1 MSCVV
6 AELNDC
12 EITVVRQG
20 EVLAHSPGVA
30 VIGPDR
36 VSLGE
41 EALKTARLDPRNTF
55 SRFWCNLGQDRLKHP
70 TKLARH
76 HADLAFAHLLSLYE
90 QAGQVDELVFA
101 VPGSF
106 TSEQLSLLL
115 GLAAAAPFTV
125 TGLVDAAV
133 AAAATVAPGAGPCE
147 HLDLHL
153 HHAVMTR
160 LEAAAVV
167 ERTAVKVIDDVGMAA
182 VHDRCADCIAELF
195 IRQSR
200 FDPLHHAATE
210 QSLHDQ
216 LPQCLRAV
224 RQEGEVLFPVSHEG
238 ARYQARVSGEALA
251 EALRPLCEKLAAAL
265 NPARRCLLARR
276 LADLPGFTE
285 RLVAAGVAVEILDEH
300 AAAAGCANY
309 MQSQPAADGEV
320 YFVTRLQAAPAAAAA
335 KQTAPTA
342 AGEQAPPPAT
352 GAAAGK
358 PGAAGPQDAAA
369 ATHILARAEALPMG
383 TDPLYLGASGAVLNR
398 NAGDSRCSV
407 VQDGSKTTL
416 ALENGAAEVLINGRR
431 CNGGTTLAPGDVIGF
446 ADAVAEFTV
455 IRVLD

>member
-1 MSCVV
+1 MSCAV

-12 EITVVRQG
+12 EVTIVRQG

-36 VSLGE
+36 IVLGE
-41 EALKTARLDPRNTF
+41 EALKSARLDPRNTF
-55 SRFWCNLGQDRLKHP
+55 SRFWCNLGPDSLKHP

-90 QAGQVDELVFA
+90 QAGPVDELVFA

-115 GLAAAAPFTV
+115 GLAEAAPFTV

-133 AAAATVAPGAGPCE
+133 AAAATAGAAGPCE

-153 HHAVMTR
+153 HHAVMTG
-160 LEAAAVV
+160 LEASAMVD
-167 ERTAVKVIDDVGMAA
+167 RTAVKVIDDVGMAA
-182 VHDRCADCIAELF
+182 VYDRCADCIAELF

-224 RQEGEVLFPVSHEG
+224 REEGEALFPVSHEG
-238 ARYQARVSGEALA
+238 ARYQARVSDEALT

-285 RLVAAGVAVEILDEH
+285 RLAAAGVAVEILDEH
-300 AAAAGCANY
+300 AAAAGCVNY
-309 MQSQPAADGEV
+309 MQSQPPEDGGV
-320 YFVTRLQAAPAAAAA
+320 YFVTRLRAAPAAGERAAA
-335 KQTAPTA
+335 EKPAMSRAP
-342 AGEQAPPPAT
+342 
-352 GAAAGK
+352 GAAAGP
-358 PGAAGPQDAAA
+358 PGAAEPAAGQQDAAV
-369 ATHILARAEALPMG
+369 ATHILARSEARPLG
-383 TDPLYLGASGAVLNR
+383 TAPLYLGASGAMLAR
-398 NAGDSRCSV
+398 AAGDSRCSV
-407 VQDGSKTTL
+407 VQERAGAALT
-416 ALENGAAEVLINGRR
+416 LENGAAEVLINGRR
-431 CNGGTTLAPGDVIGF
+431 CNGGIALSPGDVIGF
-446 ADAVAEFTV
+446 ADAPAEFTV
-455 IRVLD
+455 IRVLG